1 MTQIPPDHELVDLP
15 KEALQ
20 KLKWK
25 LTLER
30 TEAANANRF
39 NRHQRIGEAIL
50 KVTQILEQL

>member
-1 MTQIPPDHELVDLP
+1 MTNIPPDHELVDLP
-15 KEALQ
+15 KEELQ

-25 LTLER
+25 LIFER

-50 KVTQILEQL
+50 KVNQILEEL